1 MSFHRTLWEAASN
14 KRLLAVAET
23 IDGQIRL
30 LINSSA
36 AIPGR
41 LPSSLAE
48 HEAILQAVAAHDP
61 DSAEAAMREH
71 VQQAGRALERFLSAR
86 EMV

>member
-1 MSFHRTLWEAASN
+1 
-14 KRLLAVAET
+14 
-23 IDGQIRL
+23 
-30 LINSSA
+30 
-36 AIPGR
+36 